1 VTSAPRPIYLPIFP
15 LPDLTLFPRTLLPLH
30 IFEPRYR
37 AMVGDAV
44 ARDRRLAVAGLRPGY
59 QADYHGR
66 PAVFEVAGM
75 GRIVQCE
82 RLATG
87 RFNIVVQGEARVRLE
102 REIPSDTLYR
112 IAAAASLGETG
123 EDRPGVPRLA
133 AQVRR
138 QCLRILEA
146 LGRPTG
152 GLAATL
158 EGIERAGEL
167 CDRVASAV
175 VPDARVRQAL
185 LEELDVERRLE
196 GLARSLGALLEH
208 LAGDR

>member
-1 VTSAPRPIYLPIFP
+1 VTSAPAPIYLPIFP
-15 LPDLTLFPRTLLPLH
+15 LPDLTFFPRTLLPLH

-37 AMVGDAV
+37 AMVTDAV
-44 ARDRRLAVAGLRPGY
+44 ARDRRLAVAGLKPGY
-59 QADYHGR
+59 QSDYHGR

-75 GRIVQCE
+75 GRIVRCQ

-87 RFNIVVQGEARVRLE
+87 RFNIVLQGEARVRLE
-102 REIPSDTLYR
+102 REMPADTLYR
-112 IAAAASLGETG
+112 IAAAAPLGETG
-123 EDRPGVPRLA
+123 EDRPEVPRLVA
-133 AQVRR
+133 RVRD

-152 GLAATL
+152 ELSATL
-158 EGIERAGEL
+158 ERIEAPGEL

-196 GLARSLGALLEH
+196 GLASALDGLLEH
-208 LAGDR
+208 LAGGR

>member
-1 VTSAPRPIYLPIFP
+1 MASAAAPIYLPVFP
-15 LPDLTLFPRTLLPLH
+15 LPDLTFFPGTLLPLH
-30 IFEPRYR
+30 VFEPRYR
-37 AMVGDAV
+37 AMVTDAM

-66 PAVFEVAGM
+66 PPVFAVAGM
-75 GRIVQCE
+75 GRIVRCE

-87 RFNIVVQGEARVRLE
+87 RFDIVVRGEARVRLE
-102 REIPSDTLYR
+102 REMPSDTLYR
-112 IAAAASLGETG
+112 IAAAAPLAETG
-123 EDRPGVPRLA
+123 EDRPGVSPLA
-133 AQVRR
+133 ARVRR
-138 QCLRILEA
+138 QCLRILGA

-152 GLAATL
+152 ELSAAL
-158 EGIERAGEL
+158 DGIGRAGEL

-185 LEELDVERRLE
+185 LEELDVERRLR
-196 GLARSLGALLEH
+196 GLARALDGLLEH

>member
-1 VTSAPRPIYLPIFP
+1 VAPAAERVFLPMFP

-37 AMVGDAV
+37 AMVTDAMG
-44 ARDRRLAVAGLRPGY
+44 RDRRLAVAGLRPGY
-59 QADYHGR
+59 QEDYHGR

-75 GRIVQCE
+75 GRIVRCE

-102 REIPSDTLYR
+102 REVPSDTLYR
-112 IAAAASLGETG
+112 IAAAEPLVETG
-123 EDRPGVPRLA
+123 EDGAEVPRLA
-133 AQVRR
+133 AEIRR

-146 LGRPTG
+146 LGRSTG
-152 GLAATL
+152 ELSATL
-158 EGIERAGEL
+158 ERIERPGEL
-167 CDRVASAV
+167 ADRVASAV

-185 LEELDVERRLE
+185 LDEVDVERRLAALGRALR
-196 GLARSLGALLEH
+196 GLLGH